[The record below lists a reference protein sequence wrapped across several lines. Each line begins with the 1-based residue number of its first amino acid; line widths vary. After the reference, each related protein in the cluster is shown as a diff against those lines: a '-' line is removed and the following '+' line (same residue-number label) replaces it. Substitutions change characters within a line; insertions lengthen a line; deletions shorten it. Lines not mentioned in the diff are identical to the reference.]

1 MCFHFFIFSSLFVT
15 KSTCC
20 GSWALRKS
28 VWTYSPNFVGEMI
41 QPSGKTHLP
50 QVAHYPC
57 HCVWSSPAHR
67 EETRK
72 HSRSSRGHLC
82 CFLFFS
88 SSSPRLSCS
97 WPYRLHTA
105 PPRCYANLLAACC
118 LSAWNSE
125 LQISNKFVQLT
136 RLFSMKKSVMH
147 DIMNSVAP
155 STMFCFSGM
164 VAMTQTGPCNLMQ
177 QQHNFDQSEHRLGP
191 HAARALKEAQ

>member
-1 MCFHFFIFSSLFVT
+1 MLSCRSLKQDCKFYVRCVSTYFIFSSLFVT

-105 PPRCYANLLAACC
+105 PPRCYANLLAYPSMLFVCV
-118 LSAWNSE
+118 
-125 LQISNKFVQLT
+125 KFWIT
-136 RLFSMKKSVMH
+136 
-147 DIMNSVAP
+147 N
-155 STMFCFSGM
+155 
-164 VAMTQTGPCNLMQ
+164 
-177 QQHNFDQSEHRLGP
+177 
-191 HAARALKEAQ
+191 